1 MGEAGM
7 KKEPYKCGLEA
18 ALAVIG
24 GKWKTLILWNL
35 SGQTRRFGELRRL
48 VTGVS
53 EKMLIQK
60 LKEMEQDGII
70 TRKVFREV
78 PPRVEYSVTK
88 FGIELTEALGPL
100 CRWGGKHMKRI
111 SELPVHKTSPK
122 N

>member
-1 MGEAGM
+1 M

-35 SGQTRRFGELRRL
+35 FGQTRRFGELRRL

-60 LKEMEQDGII
+60 LKEMERDGIVV
-70 TRKVFREV
+70 RKVFNEI
-78 PPRVEYSVTK
+78 PPRVEYSLTK
-88 FGIELTEALGPL
+88 FGKELTEALGAL
-100 CRWGGKHMKRI
+100 CQWGSKHMKRI
-111 SELPVHKTSPK
+111 SDLPTHKASSK